1 MSIPYQPTFKLQPKT
16 GFRYSS
22 QPFVPPT
29 QPINAPPPLGLDG
42 SGAAPPPVMGAQQG
56 PAYAN
61 DPFGGGDNQFQ
72 ANYKP
77 AAQSLGYTQGTQNP
91 MNILRGVPVLGTAMS
106 AMGAFDNLPDQTY
119 GQPGTYD
126 NSGNIFG
133 NDGRAYNPVTGEMAQ
148 SYAKPSDWYGSWLG
162 IGTPEGLG
170 GSSSSYGKL
179 RAAGEGPIQSALG
192 SYENSVYNVPRV
204 DRMYGLSPA
213 SKAGLETI
221 GTRGRHNAAVMD
233 IEGYRNQGYADD
245 DLDRLDYTPITAE
258 QLGYTNARPM
268 PEGPRLGE
276 TIGYLPGI
284 QTGDTFTSPNSY
296 QSGVINQSGQIETPT
311 GTIVQMNDA
320 FGNKQSF
327 LNDPE
332 TNKKNLQNVKASFD
346 ATKDY
351 SGNEGDGLSDT
362 TVSTGSGGNW
372 NAGSDVTATSN
383 VTGETVTSAYNQIP
397 DELLNQST
405 DGSESTGG
413 K

>member
-1 MSIPYQPTFKLQPKT
+1 MAIPYQPNYKLSPKT
-16 GFRYSS
+16 GFRYSA
-22 QPFVPPT
+22 QPFVPPQ

-42 SGAAPPPVMGAQQG
+42 SAAAPPPTMGGQQG

-61 DPFGGGDNQFQ
+61 DPFGSDGDNQFQ
-72 ANYKP
+72 ADYRP

-91 MNILRGVPVLGTAMS
+91 ADIVRGVPFVGNFMADSLN
-106 AMGAFDNLPDQTY
+106 MGQDSKYTFGN
-119 GQPGTYD
+119 PGTYD
-126 NSGNIFG
+126 QAGNVFG
-133 NDGRAYNPVTGEMAQ
+133 TEGRAYNPVTGQAAQ
-148 SYAKPSDWYGSWLG
+148 SFASKDDWFNTVGD
-162 IGTPEGLG
+162 
-170 GSSSSYGKL
+170 SYSKL
-179 RAAGEGPIQSALG
+179 RAAGEDIPNSMFG
-192 SYENSVYNVPRV
+192 SYDNSIYNVPRV

-221 GTRGRHNAAVMD
+221 GTRGRRNAAVMD

-245 DLDRLDYTPITAE
+245 DLDRLNYTPINVE
-258 QLGYTNARPM
+258 ELGYTNARPM

-276 TIGYLPGI
+276 TVGYLPGI
-284 QTGDTFTSPNSY
+284 QTGDIFSSPNSY
-296 QSGVINQSGQIETPT
+296 QSGVVNQSGQIETPT

-320 FGNKQSF
+320 FGTKQSF
-327 LNDPE
+327 LNDSK

-351 SGNEGDGLSDT
+351 SSNEGDGLSGT

-383 VTGETVTSAYNQIP
+383 TTGQSVTQAYNQIP
-397 DELLNQST
+397 DELQNQST
-405 DGSESTGG
+405 DGTESGG